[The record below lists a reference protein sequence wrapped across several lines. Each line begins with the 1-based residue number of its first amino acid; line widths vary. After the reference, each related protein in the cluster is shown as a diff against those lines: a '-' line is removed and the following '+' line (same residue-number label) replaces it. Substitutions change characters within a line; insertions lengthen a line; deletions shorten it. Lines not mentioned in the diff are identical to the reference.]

1 MVGLLLG
8 DTKYCLVSIRVIE
21 VFGNSPQFTETT
33 VFVFVCV
40 LSWWGLK
47 PKYTL
52 THEDSCHCGDLS

>member
-1 MVGLLLG
+1 MVGLLG

-40 LSWWGLK
+40 VLFFCPG
-47 PKYTL
+47 
-52 THEDSCHCGDLS
+52 GDLNLNTH